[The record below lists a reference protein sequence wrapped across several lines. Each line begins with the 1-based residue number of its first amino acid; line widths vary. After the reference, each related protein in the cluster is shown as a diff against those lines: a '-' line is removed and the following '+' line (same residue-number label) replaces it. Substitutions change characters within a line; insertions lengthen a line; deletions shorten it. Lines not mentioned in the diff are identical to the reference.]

1 MAGWAHALWQRKGLD
16 PFIFAALDRRKQA
29 FLIAS
34 EMIEEKKPQNAANL
48 ILRAIRAY
56 MSRKKRR

>member
-34 EMIEEKKPQNAANL
+34 ELIEEKKPQNAANL
-48 ILRAIRAY
+48 IFRAIKAY
-56 MSRKKRR
+56 MSKRKRR